1 MKKRTLTL
9 VLGSVIV
16 GLVGYLLYEKREMF
30 TTPTIMMDPSVPP
43 LKTDFYQ
50 PCVPVN
56 VETRG
61 VPLDYSQL
69 GLLTRGDTILPLFGR
84 RLWSDKWQYYAISNT
99 GVVNTKLPMK
109 FKGRSCTGEYGCEE
123 LSTGD
128 TVYVEGYKQSFG
140 VTLYETAR
148 LQYLPYV

>member
-1 MKKRTLTL
+1 MKKRTLTV

-16 GLVGYLLYEKREMF
+16 GLVGYILYQKREMF
-30 TTPTIMMDPSVPP
+30 TPMDPSVPP
-43 LKTDFYQ
+43 LKDFYQ

-61 VPLDYSQL
+61 VPREYTQL
-69 GLLTRGDTILPLFGR
+69 GLLTRGDTILPLMGR
-84 RLWSDKWQYYAISNT
+84 RLWSATWQYYSISNT
-99 GVVNTKLPMK
+99 GVVNTKLPMR

-128 TVYVEGYKQSFG
+128 TVYVEGYKQAFE
-140 VTLYETAR
+140 VTLYETATLR
-148 LQYLPYV
+148 YLPFV